1 MRAPRLLIV
10 ATILP
15 LLTCLLYLA
24 GSAWTPPAKTYMW
37 IHALNTGDPYAYLSW
52 VEQARQG
59 APLFRVLFTEEPS
72 RPLLFHPL
80 FLAMG
85 LVARITALPPIAVYH
100 LFRVALGIA
109 LIVLLHRFFARR
121 LLARDAVMFAL
132 LYATIGSG
140 LGWAFARPDAPA
152 LAHPVDLW
160 MPEAILFVTLLESPL
175 NLAALSMV
183 LLIYARLG
191 PAADDARRGAAR
203 PIVETALLTLL
214 LGFTHPFEIVSVA
227 ATLALT
233 ALLVGARALARGAR
247 ASAAN
252 APTDAVVPRATSTST
267 AAAAHGPSLRGG
279 LPLARLAAFVAASAA
294 SAAYI
299 HFVLRGEPAFAHWLS
314 SARSPSPAPL
324 MYVLAFAPQIA
335 LALLAVPR
343 RWAAGRASDL
353 LPIAWILAT
362 ALLLYAPLAQQRRF
376 VAGVQI
382 PLTLLAAE
390 GLLEALPL
398 WTRRLGAPAGL
409 LAAMRRRRAV
419 LLALFLAASFG
430 TNALVIGADLAYFR
444 LGQYPIYLE
453 RDIIAAIGAFAE
465 RAPRDA
471 LLLASPEVSH
481 FVPALSGRR
490 VTMGHYDMTIDP
502 ERKRERLRR
511 LLDPARSIDE
521 KRALLAEPGIT
532 HVLLSPYEASF
543 AGIDPAP
550 LANDP
555 LALIAPGH
563 AASSTNG
570 TGPGAEQLG
579 LEPVFRSGPVWL
591 FEVKR

>member
-24 GSAWTPPAKTYMW
+24 GSASTPPAKTYMW
-37 IHALNTGDPYAYLSW
+37 MHALNTGDPYAYLSW

-85 LVARITALPPIAVYH
+85 LVARITGLAPIAIYH
-100 LFRVALGIA
+100 LFRVALGMA

-121 LLARDAVMFAL
+121 LLARGAAMFAL
-132 LYATIGSG
+132 LYAVLGSG
-140 LGWAFARPDAPA
+140 LGWVFARPDVPA
-152 LAHPVDLW
+152 LEHPVDLW

-175 NLAALSMV
+175 NLAALAMA
-183 LLIYARLG
+183 LLLYERLG
-191 PAADDARRGAAR
+191 PAGNDDDRRGVAR

-214 LGFTHPFEIVSVA
+214 LGLTHPFEIVSIA

-233 ALLVGARALARGAR
+233 ALLAGARFLARGAL
-247 ASAAN
+247 ASAVSAN
-252 APTDAVVPRATSTST
+252 
-267 AAAAHGPSLRGG
+267 AAAAARDASPRAG
-279 LPLARLAAFVAASAA
+279 LPRARLAAFAAAA
-294 SAAYI
+294 AVTAAYI
-299 HFVLRGEPAFAHWLS
+299 QVVLRGDPTFAHWLS

-324 MYVLAFAPQIA
+324 MYVLAFAPQLA

-343 RWAAGRASDL
+343 RWAAGRPSDL
-353 LPIAWILAT
+353 LPIAWVLAT

-390 GLLEALPL
+390 GLFETLPR
-398 WTRRLGAPAGL
+398 WAHRLRFPAGI
-409 LAAMRRRRAV
+409 LAPMRRRRAL

-430 TNALVIGADLAYFR
+430 TNALVVGADIAYFR

-453 RDIIAAIGAFAE
+453 RDVVAAIAAFAE
-465 RAPRDA
+465 RAPQGA
-471 LLLASPEVSH
+471 LLLASPEISH

-490 VTMGHYDMTIDP
+490 ATMGHYDMTIDP
-502 ERKRERLRR
+502 ERKHERLRR

-521 KRALLAEPGIT
+521 KRAMLTQPGIT

-543 AGIDPAP
+543 ADRDPSP

-555 LALIAPGH
+555 LALILPAPAHG
-563 AASSTNG
+563 TNAK
-570 TGPGAEQLG
+570 GPGVERLG

-591 FEVKR
+591 FEVKH